1 MMKSTSPIN
10 SIDSAD
16 FQFWLPPEGMTLS
29 IGPDS
34 PDLDVPQIPLP
45 IRTAD
50 LTVGQQPSE
59 KAIGDGLYE
68 YLCRFPACDHA
79 ADYARILEKA
89 YPFLISDIGSQLI
102 LLDVKAVDA
111 DGLQRKIALLKIL
124 HYLDPDNFGLLHK
137 IGVGYFDLAHN
148 YGELLHVQ
156 MYLRDAR
163 RWLEKARRSKAMDTA
178 NLNYLGQV
186 CYLAGNYNQAKL
198 YWKIAADQ
206 LAEGASKEELTQRVE
221 KIVAGQLPNEPL
233 VENLEAVGV
242 ALEHF
247 AVEEFS
253 QACNIMEDLAGN
265 SSIGVELP
273 STDFF
278 YFLGLCREKCQNLP
292 GAKDAFSRA
301 LTIDPEHEPS
311 LDAQKRLA
319 TH

>member
-1 MMKSTSPIN
+1 MMKSTSQLN
-10 SIDSAD
+10 SVDSAD
-16 FQFWLPPEGMTLS
+16 FQFWLPPEGMTLT

-79 ADYARILEKA
+79 ADYARILEQA

-124 HYLDPDNFGLLHK
+124 HYLDPDNFGPLHK

-163 RWLEKARRSKAMDTA
+163 SWLEKARRSKPTDTA

-206 LAEGASKEELTQRVE
+206 LEEGSSREELAQRVE
-221 KIVAGQLPNEPL
+221 RIVAGQLPIEPL

-265 SSIGVELP
+265 SSIAVELP

-292 GAKDAFSRA
+292 GAKDAFARA